1 MIDTHCHLTDPRLL
15 DQIAAVL
22 DRAQSAGIL
31 EMVTIGTDP
40 PDWEAA
46 IALTKKYPNVR
57 CAVGVHP
64 NNCHEVPFERI
75 ADLRKYF
82 PSPGT
87 PGEGRGGGS
96 SGPLKSQP
104 PPQPSPGVPGEGI
117 RGRIVAIGE
126 IGLDHYHKDA
136 PRELQIKFFESQL
149 ELARKV
155 NFPVVIHSR
164 ESVDDCLAVL
174 KNFRRVRAV
183 FHCFTGT
190 AAEAARIWDAGHL
203 TGFTGVVTFR
213 NGRSLLEIAAQA
225 PADRILVE
233 TDAPYLTPEPM
244 RKQKINEPA
253 MVIHTATAIAQ
264 ARGIT
269 LEEFDALTT
278 KSAHNFYRWKSP

>member
-22 DRAQSAGIL
+22 GRAQSAGIL

-40 PDWEAA
+40 PDWDAA

-75 ADLRKYF
+75 ADLRSYAHDA
-82 PSPGT
+82 
-87 PGEGRGGGS
+87 R
-96 SGPLKSQP
+96 
-104 PPQPSPGVPGEGI
+104 V
-117 RGRIVAIGE
+117 VAIGE
-126 IGLDHYHKDA
+126 IGIDHHHKDA
-136 PRELQIKFFESQL
+136 SPELQTKYFEAQL
-149 ELARKV
+149 HVAQELD
-155 NFPVVIHSR
+155 FPVVIHSR

-174 KNFRRVRAV
+174 KNFPKVRAV

-203 TGFTGVVTFR
+203 TGLTGVVTFR

-264 ARGIT
+264 ARRT
-269 LEEFDALTT
+269 SLEEFDALTT
-278 KSAHNFYRWKSP
+278 KNAHNFYRWQSP